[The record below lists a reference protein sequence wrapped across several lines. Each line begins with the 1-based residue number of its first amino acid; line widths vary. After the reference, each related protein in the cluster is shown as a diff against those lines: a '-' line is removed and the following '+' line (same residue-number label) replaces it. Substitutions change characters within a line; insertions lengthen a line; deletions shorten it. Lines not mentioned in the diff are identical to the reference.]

1 MQKRQKNVCWLILLL
16 ANYGCAPAPSK
27 PEPAPPSV
35 VEVKRAQLGP
45 APAEVMV
52 HRDANFLQRLE
63 AIFWELDE
71 KPTKSSPNS
80 QPLKP

>member
-1 MQKRQKNVCWLILLL
+1 MLKLQKNVCWLILLL
-16 ANYGCAPAPSK
+16 ASYGCAPAPSK
-27 PEPAPPSV
+27 PEPAPLSV
-35 VEVKRAQLGP
+35 VEVKPAQLSP

-80 QPLKP
+80 PPLKQ